1 MGVSPALPAI
11 LWSSDIEK
19 MSISNPEEKSQKWEN
34 VKIGDREK
42 GNKRQC
48 TQVRK
53 LDPTASWSHS
63 HSYPWRQLFFLK
75 LKGVGF
81 CYLPNSKRGIVGHRA
96 QALYFIDKETN
107 KAHIG

>member
-1 MGVSPALPAI
+1 MGVSAALPAI

-19 MSISNPEEKSQKWEN
+19 MSVSNPEEKSQKWDK
-34 VKIGDREK
+34 VKIRGREK

-75 LKGVGF
+75 LEGVGF
-81 CYLPNSKRGIVGHRA
+81 CYLPNSK
-96 QALYFIDKETN
+96 
-107 KAHIG
+107 